1 VIFSRQRGKAGR
13 HARSKDA
20 AGSAQS
26 GRHVAPRSQADGLA
40 TDGFDAE
47 GLDAGG
53 MDAGGMDAGG
63 FRTGS
68 GWNDQTR
75 VVRPVIGP
83 FDVSAAPDDGM
94 QRLDLGALRVPALP
108 DVEVRVEAGTGG
120 HIQQVVLVWGASALQ
135 LGAFAAPRSEG
146 VWAEVREDIMSTRIA
161 EGGQA
166 AEINGE
172 YGVELRARV
181 PTPQGP
187 MDLRYVGVDGPR
199 WLVLGIYQGAAAD
212 DPAAAGPLRDV
223 FRRLIVVRG
232 DGAMPV
238 REALPLRLPPE
249 LAAQA
254 AEQQAAH
261 EAQSAHEVPSANEA
275 PSASWANGANGASG
289 KINGH

>member
-1 VIFSRQRGKAGR
+1 
-13 HARSKDA
+13 
-20 AGSAQS
+20 
-26 GRHVAPRSQADGLA
+26 VAPGGQADA
-40 TDGFDAE
+40 FDAE
-47 GLDAGG
+47 GTDT
-53 MDAGGMDAGG
+53 DG

-68 GWNDQTR
+68 GWNDETR
-75 VVRPVIGP
+75 VVRPVVGP
-83 FDVSAAPDDGM
+83 FDVGAAPDDGM

-146 VWAEVREDIMSTRIA
+146 VWAEVREDILTTRIA

-172 YGVELRARV
+172 YGVELRVRV

-212 DPAAAGPLRDV
+212 DPSAAGPLHEV

-232 DGAMPV
+232 DAAMPV

-254 AEQQAAH
+254 AEHHAAH
-261 EAQSAHEVPSANEA
+261 EAQSTDGTNGANEA
-275 PSASWANGANGASG
+275 PG

>member
-13 HARSKDA
+13 HVRPKDDA
-20 AGSAQS
+20 ARS
-26 GRHVAPRSQADGLA
+26 GRHAAAEEWADP
-40 TDGFDAE
+40 
-47 GLDAGG
+47 
-53 MDAGGMDAGG
+53 
-63 FRTGS
+63 
-68 GWNDQTR
+68 GWNEETR

-83 FDVSAAPDDGM
+83 YDVDSAPTDGV
-94 QRLDLGALRVPALP
+94 QRLDLGALMVPALP
-108 DVEVRVEAGTGG
+108 EIELRVEAGSGG

-135 LGAFAAPRSEG
+135 VGVFAAPRSEG
-146 VWAEVREDIMSTRIA
+146 IWADVREDIQATRQA

-166 AEINGE
+166 MEIPGE
-172 YGVELRARV
+172 YDVELRVRV
-181 PTPQGP
+181 MSPQGP

-212 DPAAAGPLRDV
+212 DPSAAGPLREA

-232 DGAMPV
+232 DQAMPV

-254 AEQQAAH
+254 AQERAAA
-261 EAQSAHEVPSANEA
+261 EAEAAETAGQRAN
-275 PSASWANGANGASG
+275 G